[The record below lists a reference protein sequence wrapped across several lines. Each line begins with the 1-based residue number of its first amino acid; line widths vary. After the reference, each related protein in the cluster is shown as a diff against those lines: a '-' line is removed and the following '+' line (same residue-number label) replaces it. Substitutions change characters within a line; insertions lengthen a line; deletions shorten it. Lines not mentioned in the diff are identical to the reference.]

1 MLSNKPLFL
10 AAAASLITTAVT
22 AQQPALADAT
32 ATSAI
37 ANLCGQM
44 SGMPGCSINTACNT
58 MPGTIPDPFCK
69 PVSVLGDICAMD
81 MPTMSAC
88 SGYNAACNTT
98 TTTTSG
104 GGGSGGGGGSA
115 MSMCAAPITS
125 LPTSKIATQRIRS
138 ICTEMNMPGC
148 EETCAAKIMAG
159 NAASSYAEC
168 DLLGAYAGLCKSM
181 PGMSQCGE
189 WMAMCAATP
198 ALGYC
203 KADASVDPPE
213 MKMFFHTGF
222 TDYVLFQNWVPR
234 TGLQYF
240 GTWIAIFVF
249 AILYEGWNAALL
261 TAEARLLA
269 ATSAQNNNRK
279 IGSFITKPA
288 AGKPIST
295 SPSTTTTT
303 TSQSKHIARFQRAAL
318 RFVAKSVTVA
328 AAYVLM
334 LVAMTFNV
342 GLFFAVV
349 VGLGLGSAMFSEW
362 SRAAVT
368 AAVLN
373 ETTVTEELCC

>member
-1 MLSNKPLFL
+1 MLSKPAFAFL
-10 AAAASLITTAVT
+10 TTASFVAVVA
-22 AQQPALADAT
+22 AQQPALSDAT

-44 SGMPGCSINTACNT
+44 SGMPGCSINTACTT
-58 MPGTIPDPFCK
+58 MPGSIPDPFCK
-69 PVSVLGDICAMD
+69 PVSVLADICATD
-81 MPTMSAC
+81 MPTMSGCSSYNTAC
-88 SGYNAACNTT
+88 TNSTSSGTT
-98 TTTTSG
+98 
-104 GGGSGGGGGSA
+104 
-115 MSMCAAPITS
+115 CASPLPS

-138 ICTEMNMPGC
+138 ICTEMNMAGC
-148 EETCAAKIMAG
+148 EETCAAKVMAG
-159 NAASSYAEC
+159 SSASSYADC
-168 DLLGAYAGLCKSM
+168 DLLGSYSGLCKSM

-203 KADASVDPPE
+203 KADASVDPPV

-222 TDYVLFQNWVPR
+222 ADYMLFQNWVPR

-240 GTWIAIFVF
+240 GTWVAIFLF
-249 AILYEGWNAALL
+249 AVLYEGWNAAVIN
-261 TAEARLLA
+261 AEARLLA
-269 ATSAQNNNRK
+269 ATATSANNRK
-279 IGSFITKPA
+279 IGSFSKPTE
-288 AGKPIST
+288 KPIST
-295 SPSTTTTT
+295 SSSTTTSS
-303 TSQSKHIARFQRAAL
+303 SQSKHVARLQRAAL
-318 RFVAKSVTVA
+318 RFVAKAVTVA

-349 VGLGLGSAMFSEW
+349 VGLGAGSAMFSEW

-373 ETTVTEELCC
+373 DTTGTEELCC